1 MGENPKEK
9 NFEEG
14 SSFVP
19 KTIINIL
26 TKVSLISDISNKSS
40 VLDFYLRSLE
50 EEMKKVNAFKRE
62 LPFCMQL
69 LKDGIERLEEKKSQ
83 CKEREMEKVTEA
95 FVLPES
101 NFERDERAKMSIDF
115 GEKRDWMS
123 SVRLW
128 STPIQYE
135 HDFDTRNQ
143 ESFISLKSWEIF
155 RFRDEEA
162 GSFFRGEGAF
172 LPFKKTLGVSV
183 TIKDNQRAVPVP
195 VEDLSFD
202 EPVDDVRVKESR
214 GFVRA
219 RMQQPH
225 QHQPQRKQR
234 RCWSPELHRLF
245 VDALDNLGGPEV
257 ATPKQIREE
266 MKVEG
271 LTNDEVKSH
280 LQKYRIHIRRISS
293 PLGSS

>member
-1 MGENPKEK
+1 MGENPKQM
-9 NFEEG
+9 NLEEG
-14 SSFVP
+14 SSFIP

-26 TKVSLISDISNKSS
+26 TKVSLISDIPNKSS
-40 VLDFYLRSLE
+40 ELDFYLRSLE

-69 LKDGIERLEEKKSQ
+69 LKDGIERLEEEKSQ
-83 CKEREMEKVTEA
+83 CKEREMEKVMET

-101 NFERDERAKMSIDF
+101 NSERDGRAKMSMDF
-115 GEKRDWMS
+115 GEKRNWMS

-135 HDFDTRNQ
+135 HDFNTRNQ
-143 ESFISLKSWEIF
+143 ESFLSLKS
-155 RFRDEEA
+155 RFREEEA

-172 LPFKKTLGVSV
+172 LPFNKTVGVSV
-183 TIKDNQRAVPVP
+183 TIKDNQRAVSVP

-202 EPVDDVRVKESR
+202 KPVDVRAKESR
-214 GFVRA
+214 GLVRA
-219 RMQQPH
+219 RTQQPH
-225 QHQPQRKQR
+225 QQQPQRKQR

-245 VDALDNLGGPEV
+245 VDALDHLGGPEV

-280 LQKYRIHIRRISS
+280 LQVYTR
-293 PLGSS
+293 

>member
-9 NFEEG
+9 NFEDG

-26 TKVSLISDISNKSS
+26 TKVSLISDISRKSS
-40 VLDFYLRSLE
+40 ELDFYLRSLE

-69 LKDGIERLEEKKSQ
+69 LKDGIERLEEEKSQ
-83 CKEREMEKVTEA
+83 YKEREMEKVMEA
-95 FVLPES
+95 LVLPES
-101 NFERDERAKMSIDF
+101 NSERDGRAKMSIDF
-115 GEKRDWMS
+115 GEKRNWMS

-135 HDFDTRNQ
+135 HDFDTRNR
-143 ESFISLKSWEIF
+143 ESFLSLKS
-155 RFRDEEA
+155 RFREEEA
-162 GSFFRGEGAF
+162 GNFFKGEGAF

-183 TIKDNQRAVPVP
+183 TIEDNQRAVSVP

-202 EPVDDVRVKESR
+202 EPVDDVRAKESR
-214 GFVRA
+214 GLVKA
-219 RMQQPH
+219 RTQQPH
-225 QHQPQRKQR
+225 QQQLQRKQR

-257 ATPKQIREE
+257 ATPKQIRGE
-266 MKVEG
+266 MKVDG

-280 LQKYRIHIRRISS
+280 LQKYRIHIRRLSS